1 MFGHMIT
8 ITFVVVAA
16 LLSVLVAWLV
26 NLVVGWMSGEHPK
39 DTPHQS
45 VDVFLQLFHDSYL
58 GFVGT
63 LFDWSR
69 CPTWLR
75 LVFYLIAGVCV
86 LLTFTQ
92 VI

>member
-45 VDVFLQLFHDSYL
+45 VDVFLQLFHSYAL
-58 GFVGT
+58 
-63 LFDWSR
+63 
-69 CPTWLR
+69 
-75 LVFYLIAGVCV
+75 
-86 LLTFTQ
+86 
-92 VI
+92 